1 MDLVAKGARA
11 LPSEKLVRL
20 RALLQQAVAEGL
32 KVPPADSDTS
42 ASPAPTP
49 TPASTP

>member
-20 RALLQQAVAEGL
+20 RALLQQAIAEGL
-32 KVPPADSDTS
+32 KVPPADPATS
-42 ASPAPTP
+42 ASPAA